1 MDENAISRLMFVCGK
16 ARRFPTVIV
25 TADKMAMVNDQS
37 RAIGTVASGKIA
49 KNKRISTAKPAA
61 FDAVDK
67 NPATGVGEPSYT
79 SGAQKW
85 NGTNE
90 TLKPIP
96 TRIKAR
102 TPSAPNKE
110 KPPDLIMTS
119 RLPASL

>member
-1 MDENAISRLMFVCGK
+1 MDEKAIRRLTLVCGK
-16 ARRFPTVIV
+16 ASRFPTVIV
-25 TADKMAMVNDQS
+25 TAARIAMVIDQS

-85 NGTNE
+85 NGTRE

-96 TRIKAR
+96 TRIRANTPKA
-102 TPSAPNKE
+102 PSNDK
-110 KPPDLIMTS
+110 
-119 RLPASL
+119 LPVVS